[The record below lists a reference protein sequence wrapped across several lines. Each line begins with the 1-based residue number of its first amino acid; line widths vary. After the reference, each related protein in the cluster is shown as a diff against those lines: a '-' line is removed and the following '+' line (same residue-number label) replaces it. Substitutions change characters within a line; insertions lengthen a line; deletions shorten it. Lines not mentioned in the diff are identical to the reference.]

1 MREEQVFSV
10 QGDAELIARA
20 GHLFA
25 SVQTE
30 FVCAAR
36 DLLTWSQPEARAA
49 VRSKMKGDFTSLKLL
64 SPVVLAEEAA
74 RDHLNLVQSMGAQVR
89 ISSSMLPHE
98 TIILDR
104 RVMILAGKETP
115 GKDREYTVTSSPT
128 LVDGVHSLFNAIWE
142 SAVDPATYLNSEAP
156 HLDSDG
162 RAILDALGSGLTDQ
176 SAARRLGV
184 SLRTYRRRVAELMTS
199 LEAGSRFQAGLRAGE
214 LGLPR

>member
-10 QGDAELIARA
+10 QGDAELITRA

-30 FVCAAR
+30 FLCAAR
-36 DLLTWSQPEARAA
+36 DLSTWSQPEARAA
-49 VRSKMKGDFTSLKLL
+49 VRSRMRGDFTSIKLL
-64 SPVVLAEEAA
+64 SPLALADEAS
-74 RDHLNLVQSMGAQVR
+74 RDHLTLVQSKGAQVR

-104 RVMILAGKETP
+104 RIMILAGRETP
-115 GKDREYTVTSSPT
+115 GREREYTVTSSQT
-128 LVDGVHSLFNAIWE
+128 LVDGVYSLFTAIWE
-142 SAVDPATYLNSEAP
+142 SAVDPATYLNREAP
-156 HLDSDG
+156 RLDGDG
-162 RAILDALGSGLTDQ
+162 RAILETLGSGLTDE
-176 SAARRLGV
+176 SAARKLGV
-184 SLRTYRRRVAELMTS
+184 SLRTYRRRVAELMAS